1 LNNSF
6 SEVNLLETQEH
17 WEINKASTLEQLFSI
32 LEILNRHHL
41 IFNLGML
48 NIMHKK
54 CRNKDLVLNKR
65 YEELSAVTDIIDP
78 NKFPIFSLM

>member
-1 LNNSF
+1 
-6 SEVNLLETQEH
+6 
-17 WEINKASTLEQLFSI
+17 
-32 LEILNRHHL
+32 
-41 IFNLGML
+41 
-48 NIMHKK
+48 MHKK